1 MPVSKQR
8 KNHKQKSKTRTNK
21 MLDDA
26 KRMSKKFLDN
36 YRKIIEAKNQSLES
50 KTTED

>member
-21 MLDDA
+21 MLVDA

-36 YRKIIEAKNQSLES
+36 YRKIMEAKNQSIES
-50 KTTED
+50 KKED